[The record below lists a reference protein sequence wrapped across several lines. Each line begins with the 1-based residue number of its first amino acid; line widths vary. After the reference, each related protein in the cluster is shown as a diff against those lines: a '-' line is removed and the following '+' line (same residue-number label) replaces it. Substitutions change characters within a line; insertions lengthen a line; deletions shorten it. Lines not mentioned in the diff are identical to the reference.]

1 MQDFNLNTTMSVN
14 LSEIKTF
21 IESDKFIQF
30 LLNNTTDFAVAA
42 FVLQALEDKIDELTK
57 EDA

>member
-1 MQDFNLNTTMSVN
+1 MKLDTSMSVDLGIVN
-14 LSEIKTF
+14 EF

-42 FVLQALEDKIDELTK
+42 FVLQTLKDKVEEL
-57 EDA
+57 AN

>member
-1 MQDFNLNTTMSVN
+1 MQDFNLNTTISVN
-14 LSEIKTF
+14 LEEIKTF

-30 LLNNTTDFAVAA
+30 LLNNTTDFAVAV

>member
-14 LSEIKTF
+14 LEEIKTF

-42 FVLQALEDKIDELTK
+42 FVLQALEDKINELTK